1 MAAFFGALEGDDFF
15 AGAIVI
21 EGTENTGLYAGTKH
35 GCYLGGL
42 ELNKQS
48 G

>member
-15 AGAIVI
+15 AGGIVI
-21 EGTENTGLYAGTKH
+21 EGTENTGLCAGMKR
-35 GCYLGGL
+35 GCYLGRL
-42 ELNKQS
+42 ELNNQS